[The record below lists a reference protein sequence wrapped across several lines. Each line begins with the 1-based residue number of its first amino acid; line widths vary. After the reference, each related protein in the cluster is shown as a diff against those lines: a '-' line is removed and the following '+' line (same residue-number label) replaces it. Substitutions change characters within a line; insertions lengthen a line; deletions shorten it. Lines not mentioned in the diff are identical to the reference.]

1 MLRTGRIC
9 RDIWQVNVGLLCR
22 RKFDFRF
29 LCRFFQTLHRQ
40 WIVVQIDALV
50 FLEFSNQIVNQAAIK
65 VFTTQVGI
73 TVGRQNFKGFFAV
86 NFVDLND

>member
-1 MLRTGRIC
+1 M
-9 RDIWQVNVGLLCR
+9 
-22 RKFDFRF
+22 
-29 LCRFFQTLHRQ
+29 
-40 WIVVQIDALV
+40 QIDALV
-50 FLEFSNQIVNQAAIK
+50 FLEFSNQIVNQAAIE